1 MAKFSYLVQGDKIA
15 LTDQSFG
22 TVVRRQWTFGDGF
35 GDTGSQIIH
44 QYSQPGRYII
54 TLTVWDNNNQMSKA
68 EVIIEIGAGP
78 EYAFQKGE
86 SGFIIITPAGT
97 LELNAVVCAMLGL
110 TAAIISFSNRKI
122 PVFTPKRL
130 QVIAII
136 LLVLG
141 LGFYVF

>member
-1 MAKFSYLVQGDKIA
+1 MAKFSYLVQGTKIA
-15 LTDQSFG
+15 VTDESQG
-22 TVVRRQWTFGDGF
+22 NIVRRQWTFGDGF
-35 GDTGSQIIH
+35 GDTGSQVIH
-44 QYSQPGRYII
+44 QYSMPGKYTV
-54 TLTVWDNNNQMSKA
+54 TLTVWDNTGQTSVA
-68 EVIIEIGAGP
+68 TAIIEVGAGP

-86 SGFIIITPAGT
+86 SGFEIVTPAGT
-97 LELNAVVCAMLGL
+97 LQLNAVLCVMLGIV
-110 TAAIISFSNRKI
+110 AAIISFSNKKI